1 MESLIKLEELLLE
14 ENSEG
19 VKGYL
24 SEIDRKTANE
34 MVVKA
39 GEAFGFPTIEIYGVV
54 YTHMGMLAKIFG
66 YASTSGISNLVEK
79 HQLHSVKL
87 AWYTLEVYSMA
98 REIFGLSEKD
108 SKATFVTWDTF
119 LIAGMYGQ
127 NPEAQKVKLYLL
139 KAERAVRVGVSTM
152 DRLKYEN
159 YRLRKIERTIALAS
173 KIGHM
178 ANGPFKDAA
187 IEAFEELTGKT
198 FSRPKQLQLPF
209 TEEVKQL

>member
-14 ENSEG
+14 ENPEG

-34 MVVKA
+34 MMVKV
-39 GEAFGFPTIEIYGVV
+39 GEAFGFPTMEVHGVV

-66 YASTSGISNLVEK
+66 YADIS
-79 HQLHSVKL
+79 
-87 AWYTLEVYSMA
+87 
-98 REIFGLSEKD
+98 GLSKLVDAYQLSSVSIGWYGVEVNTRLREMFNLSPKD

-139 KAERAVRVGVSTM
+139 KAERAVRVGGSTM

-178 ANGPFKDAA
+178 ADSPFKNAA

-198 FSRPKQLQLPF
+198 FTRQKQLQLPF
-209 TEEVKQL
+209 TREVK